1 MQMTIFSLVALIAIF
16 TNIITTYKH
25 YRLPIFHRLNTV
37 ILLISIYAMY
47 ILYSESEYYNILLI
61 LYFLAEYYLSSFRDT
76 IEVQIK
82 AREVDIDIPMI
93 ELDTLL
99 FINRIHESSW
109 YTCMVMFTFILFAI
123 I

>member
-1 MQMTIFSLVALIAIF
+1 MTIFSLVALIAIF